1 MHVCVYVCF
10 RLCVHVIKNTMSQQG
25 MVCSAVTEIA
35 LCSSP
40 SLIQSTN
47 PLATGA
53 AKLDFLELL
62 QQCYLYRPHYFS
74 IQVKIYVMQFRE
86 GGLTVGRYL
95 TSNTQ
100 CTMNLCTKAT
110 IECYHINH

>member
-1 MHVCVYVCF
+1 MHVSVHVHACMCVYVCF

-62 QQCYLYRPHYFS
+62 QQCYMYLYRPHYFE
-74 IQVKIYVMQFRE
+74 F
-86 GGLTVGRYL
+86 
-95 TSNTQ
+95 
-100 CTMNLCTKAT
+100 
-110 IECYHINH
+110 

>member
-1 MHVCVYVCF
+1 MHVTVHVHACMCVCLL

-25 MVCSAVTEIA
+25 LLCSAVTEIA

-62 QQCYLYRPHYFS
+62 QQCYLYRPHYFE
-74 IQVKIYVMQFRE
+74 F
-86 GGLTVGRYL
+86 
-95 TSNTQ
+95 
-100 CTMNLCTKAT
+100 
-110 IECYHINH
+110 

>member
-1 MHVCVYVCF
+1 MHVTVHVHACMCVYVCF

-25 MVCSAVTEIA
+25 LVCSAVTEIA

-62 QQCYLYRPHYFS
+62 QQCYLYSLNFS
-74 IQVKIYVMQFRE
+74 IQVKIYVQCRRSLGK
-86 GGLTVGRYL
+86 GG
-95 TSNTQ
+95 
-100 CTMNLCTKAT
+100 
-110 IECYHINH
+110 

>member
-1 MHVCVYVCF
+1 MCIHACMHVCMRVCMCVYVCF
-10 RLCVHVIKNTMSQQG
+10 YLSVHVIKNTMSQQG

-62 QQCYLYRPHYFS
+62 QQCYLYRPSLYYLGW
-74 IQVKIYVMQFRE
+74 VKYPLQPEFFVSCNAAC
-86 GGLTVGRYL
+86 L
-95 TSNTQ
+95 
-100 CTMNLCTKAT
+100 
-110 IECYHINH
+110 

>member
-1 MHVCVYVCF
+1 MHVSVHVHACMCVYVCF
-10 RLCVHVIKNTMSQQG
+10 CLCVHVIKNTMSQQG

-53 AKLDFLELL
+53 AKLDFKSSYNSATCKGHISLD
-62 QQCYLYRPHYFS
+62 FS
-74 IQVKIYVMQFRE
+74 IQVKMFCCRCSLVK
-86 GGLTVGRYL
+86 GG
-95 TSNTQ
+95 
-100 CTMNLCTKAT
+100 
-110 IECYHINH
+110 